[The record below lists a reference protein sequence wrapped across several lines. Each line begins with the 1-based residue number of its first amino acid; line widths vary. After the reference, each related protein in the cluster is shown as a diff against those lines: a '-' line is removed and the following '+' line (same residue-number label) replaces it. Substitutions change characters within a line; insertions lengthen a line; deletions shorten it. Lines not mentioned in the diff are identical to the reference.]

1 MKGEAV
7 VQSAFK
13 SRFCAHMYAL
23 QTALRCFESALN
35 VCSPDIL
42 LKVGGAYP
50 EMAGQEK
57 SIDSLI
63 DLAKRDQLDENLSLD
78 ATEKCCAYFCTIFQV
93 YFSEED
99 LTNQAQL
106 VQNGTRSLSLFTLN
120 FPSQKSLIFHKIL
133 ILKMQTNF

>member
-1 MKGEAV
+1 M

-23 QTALRCFESALN
+23 QTTLSCFESALN
-35 VCSPDIL
+35 VCNPDIL

-50 EMAGQEK
+50 EMAAQEK

-63 DLAKRDQLDENLSLD
+63 GLAKRDQLDENLSLE
-78 ATEKCCAYFCTIFQV
+78 ATEKCCLYF
-93 YFSEED
+93 FSVFGFHFGEED

-106 VQNGTRSLSLFTLN
+106 IQNGTRLTHFYFLLK
-120 FPSQKSLIFHKIL
+120 QIL
-133 ILKMQTNF
+133 AFIL

>member
-1 MKGEAV
+1 M

-23 QTALRCFESALN
+23 QTALGCFESALN
-35 VCSPDIL
+35 VCHPEIL

-50 EMAGQEK
+50 EMAAQEK

-78 ATEKCCAYFCTIFQV
+78 ATEKCCAYFNSV
-93 YFSEED
+93 YQIYFGEED
-99 LTNQAQL
+99 LTNQSRL
-106 VQNGTRSLSLFTLN
+106 VQNGTR
-120 FPSQKSLIFHKIL
+120 
-133 ILKMQTNF
+133 